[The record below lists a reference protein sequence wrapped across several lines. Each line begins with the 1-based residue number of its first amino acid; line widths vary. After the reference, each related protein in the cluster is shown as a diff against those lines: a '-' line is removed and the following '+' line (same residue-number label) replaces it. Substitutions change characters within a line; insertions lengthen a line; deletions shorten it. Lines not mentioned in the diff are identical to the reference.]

1 MQKKKWLLLL
11 LIFIVV
17 GCQMFVPAVTPTV
30 DAPTMESTIQPAIS
44 DTPGPFITARPVSKP
59 VDLKLNAWSQFSSRP
74 LSTYDPT
81 GNTFSGGTL
90 PVLLSGIQNRD
101 VIGGLTVEQQIFLA
115 QNGFVVI
122 DSQEEHFG
130 DIRRSVSQVQGQP
143 YFLTTDAVYHALHV
157 TFNDLLEA
165 LEKEAIRPVMIQLL
179 ESIYLKTGEYY
190 QKSLGSNLE
199 TDALLARNYLAVA
212 LKLFA
217 PEYELTTEIESMIA
231 AQLAQIKA
239 EGGKAESALI
249 TGFIDDY
256 GAYRPVGHYTGSEEL
271 QHYFRGMTW
280 FGRVAFPLR
289 SLNDQST
296 SPSRAPLLIT
306 LALRE
311 AEMEGAPAYKTWLNI
326 HEMLDFIIGPSDDPG
341 PIELHALMESVYGSD
356 LYLELLQDEA
366 AWKEFQSRV
375 EELPAPQISS
385 TFQDTSLEMEFERD
399 WRFLGQ
405 RFTLDAMIF
414 QQLISDKVSQ
424 RSFPKG
430 LDLAAAFG
438 SPEAKNSLELAG
450 QTRYQNYSLQ
460 LQKMQDLV
468 FELPQESWTERFY
481 SGWQYAFLSQVEP
494 KGVSYPPFMLTNAW
508 RYKDINTML
517 SSWAELKH
525 DTILY
530 AKMPEGLGG
539 GGPPASGPA
548 PAYVEPNPNVYYRLA
563 YATRTLFDGLNSYLF
578 DWQARSW
585 VQSEYLGQPGL
596 QEYMRFLSQLAE
608 KMESFGDIAER
619 ELQGGTLTED
629 DYYRITVCLEY
640 KECVDP
646 QGYMGDSMKPKPIPV
661 IAAVSGFE
669 DEIMEVG
676 VGYLNRIFVA
686 VPINGETFVAQGAV
700 LSYYEFIQPRED
712 RLTDEVWRVNLKQ
725 NPPRLPAWTVN
736 FLMPGGMV
744 REVLAFRVGD
754 IYVITEEGG
763 DPPLNMRAEP
773 SRSADVVQ
781 TLAVDDYLEIID
793 GPVLVGKE
801 TWWKI
806 RNYFDE
812 AEGWVMESQQWYV
825 RSY

>member
-1 MQKKKWLLLL
+1 VQKKKWLLLL

-17 GCQMFVPAVTPTV
+17 GCQMFVPEVTPTV
-30 DAPTMESTIQPAIS
+30 DAPPLESTVQPSIS
-44 DTPGPFITARPVSKP
+44 NTPGALITARPVSEP
-59 VDLKLNAWSQFSSRP
+59 VDFNLTAWSQFSSRP

-81 GNTFSGGTL
+81 DNTFSGNTL
-90 PVLLSGIQNRD
+90 PGQLSGIQNRE
-101 VIGGLTVEQQIFLA
+101 VIAGLTVEQQIFLA
-115 QNGFVVI
+115 QNGFVVV
-122 DSQEEHFG
+122 DSQEEQFSE
-130 DIRRSVSQVQGQP
+130 IRRSVARVQGQP
-143 YFLTTDAVYHALHV
+143 YFLTTDAVYHALHI

-179 ESIYLKTGEYY
+179 ESVYLKTGEYY
-190 QKSLGSNLE
+190 QNSLGTNLE
-199 TDALLARNYLAVA
+199 ADALLALNYLAVA
-212 LKLFA
+212 LKLFT
-217 PEYELTTEIESMIA
+217 PEYELTPEVESMIA
-231 AQLAQIKA
+231 AQWAQIKA
-239 EGGKAESALI
+239 EGGKEESALI
-249 TGFIDDY
+249 AGFIDDY

-271 QHYFRGMTW
+271 QNYFRGMTW

-289 SLNDQST
+289 SLDGQSS

-311 AEMEGAPAYKTWLNI
+311 AELDGVPTYKTWLNI
-326 HEMLDFIIGPSDDPG
+326 HEMLDFIIGPSDDPS
-341 PIELHALMESVYGSD
+341 PIELHALMEKVYGSD
-356 LYLELLQDEA
+356 LYLDLLQDEA
-366 AWKEFQSRV
+366 AWKEVQSRV

-385 TFQDTSLEMEFERD
+385 TFQDTSLEKEFERD
-399 WRFLGQ
+399 WRFMGQ

-414 QQLISDKVSQ
+414 QQLISDKVHQ
-424 RSFPKG
+424 RPFPKG

-438 SPEAKNSLELAG
+438 SPEAKHSLDLAG
-450 QTRYQNYSLQ
+450 QMRYQNYSQQ
-460 LQKMQDLV
+460 LQKMQELV
-468 FELPQESWTERFY
+468 LELPQESWTERFY

-494 KGVSYPPFMLTNAW
+494 KGGSYPPFMLTNAW

-517 SSWAELKH
+517 SSWAQLKH

-563 YATRTLFDGLNSYLF
+563 YAAQTLSDGLNSYLF

-585 VQSEYLGQPGL
+585 VQTQNPGQPGL
-596 QEYMRFLSQLAE
+596 QEYLRYLSQLAE
-608 KMESFGDIAER
+608 KMENLGEIAER
-619 ELQGGTLTED
+619 ELQGENLSDD
-629 DYYRITVCLEY
+629 DYYRITSCLEY
-640 KECVDP
+640 KECIDP
-646 QGYMGDSMKPKPIPV
+646 EGYMGNSMKPEPIPV

-669 DEIMEVG
+669 EEIMEVG

-712 RLTDEVWRVNLKQ
+712 RLTDEVWRVKLKQ
-725 NPPRLPAWTVN
+725 DPPHLPTWTVN

-744 REVLAFRVGD
+744 REVLAFRIGD

-763 DPPLNMRAEP
+763 DPPLNLRAEP
-773 SRSADVVQ
+773 SRTAEVIQ
-781 TLAVDDYLEIID
+781 TLAVDDYLEIIE

-801 TWWKI
+801 TWWKV

-812 AEGWVMESQQWYV
+812 VEGWVMESQQWYG